1 MKARTN
7 GIDTNY
13 TIDGNGEWL
22 VFSHSLACNVTM
34 WEPQVKAFAKR
45 YKVMCYD
52 TRGHGQ
58 SSAPA
63 GAYTLDQLADDA
75 KALLDSVGIKSCHWV
90 GLSMGGMIGQTFQL
104 KYPGVFKTM
113 TLADTTS
120 RYPAEL
126 QPTGRARIDTATKQG
141 MEPIVQ
147 PTLERWFTEPY
158 RKSGAPVV
166 GSIAQAIRATPVA
179 GLRRLL
185 PRHPEDQRKLAPEG
199 SENTLAR
206 HRRRAGSRH
215 AGIDGEGDPR
225 ESARLGAR
233 HPPLGGAPVESRA
246 ARRIQ
251 PGALALP
258 GAQRVRSDVTL
269 TENVML
275 TSHARSR
282 HSALMFRSLI
292 TRRHLSC
299 SLFR

>member
-104 KYPGVFKTM
+104 EVSGRLQDHDARRYDEPLSRGAAVH
-113 TLADTTS
+113 LASPD
-120 RYPAEL
+120 RHRDQAGNGAYRPADAGALVHRALSQERR
-126 QPTGRARIDTATKQG
+126 TGRRQYRAGDTRNARRRI
-141 MEPIVQ
+141 
-147 PTLERWFTEPY
+147 
-158 RKSGAPVV
+158 
-166 GSIAQAIRATPVA
+166 
-179 GLRRLL
+179 RRLL
-185 PRHPEDQRKLAPEG
+185 PRDPEDQRERAPEG

-215 AGIDGEGDPR
+215 AGIDGAARSTRICPARSSSSFPR
-225 ESARLGAR
+225 PRTCRISSSPR
-233 HPPLGGAPVESRA
+233 HSTRRSRA
-246 ARRIQ
+246 SWSATPEARRS
-251 PGALALP
+251 GRK
-258 GAQRVRSDVTL
+258 G
-269 TENVML
+269 
-275 TSHARSR
+275 
-282 HSALMFRSLI
+282 
-292 TRRHLSC
+292 
-299 SLFR
+299 

>member
-13 TIDGNGEWL
+13 TIDGDGEWL

-126 QPTGRARIDTATKQG
+126 QPTWQGRIDTATKQG

-158 RKSGAPVV
+158 RKSG
-166 GSIAQAIRATPVA
+166 GTGRRQYRAGDTLNARRRV
-179 GLRRLL
+179 RRLL
-185 PRHPEDQRKLAPEG
+185 PRHPEDQRELAPEG
-199 SENTLAR
+199 SENTLAH

-215 AGIDGEGDPR
+215 TGIDGEGDPR

-233 HPPLGGAPVESRA
+233 DPPLGGAPVESRA

-258 GAQRVRSDVTL
+258 GTQRVRLEEVV
-269 TENVML
+269 E
-275 TSHARSR
+275 RSGDEW
-282 HSALMFRSLI
+282 
-292 TRRHLSC
+292 
-299 SLFR
+299 